1 MALFPRLKPP
11 PSAPK
16 IGLNPPNLIFGGVGT
31 LWADTGGGGWSKRR
45 RRRRSISQG
54 VRATGSPA
62 PLATHGDGPPKES
75 SGCNST
81 SWLLS
86 VQRWE
91 ETDRGGQETEGPS
104 RTLMERRWSV
114 DSGGNSPQWNSP
126 QAHRHTG
133 NSPQWKHQR
142 RTRRYGHGPV
152 NTLRTKGRRCNSTKE
167 RCHKSTVQ

>member
-62 PLATHGDGPPKES
+62 PLATHGDGPKES
-75 SGCNST
+75 SACSST
-81 SWLLS
+81 SCLLS
-86 VQRWE
+86 VERWE
-91 ETDRGGQETEGPS
+91 ETDRAGGGQETEGPS

-114 DSGGNSPQWNSP
+114 DSG
-126 QAHRHTG
+126 G

>member
-1 MALFPRLKPP
+1 MALFPRLNRP

-62 PLATHGDGPPKES
+62 PLATQGDGPKES
-75 SGCNST
+75 SGCSST

-91 ETDRGGQETEGPS
+91 ETDRAGGGQETEGPS

-114 DSGGNSPQWNSP
+114 DSG
-126 QAHRHTG
+126 G

-152 NTLRTKGRRCNSTKE
+152 NTLRTKGRRCNSTKG

>member
-1 MALFPRLKPP
+1 MALFPRLNPP

-62 PLATHGDGPPKES
+62 PLATHGDGPKES
-75 SGCNST
+75 SACC
-81 SWLLS
+81 LLS

-91 ETDRGGQETEGPS
+91 ETDRAGGGQETEGPS

-126 QAHRHTG
+126 QAQAQAQAQWRQLSNSSHTNG
-133 NSPQWKHQR
+133 ARGATGTGQ
-142 RTRRYGHGPV
+142 
-152 NTLRTKGRRCNSTKE
+152 
-167 RCHKSTVQ
+167 

>member
-62 PLATHGDGPPKES
+62 PLATQGDGPKES
-75 SGCNST
+75 SGCSST

-91 ETDRGGQETEGPS
+91 ETDRAGGGQETEGPS

-114 DSGGNSPQWNSP
+114 DSGGNS
-126 QAHRHTG
+126 
-133 NSPQWKHQR
+133 
-142 RTRRYGHGPV
+142 RTRVTPTAHAALRARASEHFAYQRPEMQLYQRAVSQKHSAVKNHFHTQV
-152 NTLRTKGRRCNSTKE
+152 NR
-167 RCHKSTVQ
+167 